1 MAVLNSSDQLT
12 ALELIKRNGYSA
24 DQRRIIEA
32 MSVTNQILMD
42 MPVFEANDGAVHTHL
57 VRKALPAGQR
67 RALNQGVAA
76 IATQTDT
83 KKDIIT
89 EIAGESI
96 VDAVLVE
103 RALDKNAFLM
113 DEASG
118 IIEGMGQTQAEDII
132 YGDNGTD
139 PASINGFATRR
150 AKLDDKLC
158 VSMGGSGN
166 ALTSLFLVKMGRRGT
181 SLIYPRGAE
190 GVGVK
195 RENNGVGMVTKA
207 DGTRMR
213 AYSNYFDAQ
222 YGVSVG
228 DERSLIRL
236 ANIAIN
242 VDAAVLVNSILKAY
256 RNLMPGDGSVV
267 LYGNAEMLHII
278 DMYITD
284 KGNVNYTAQDPLGR
298 ATQFLRDIR
307 LRQVDSIKSDES
319 AITK

>member
-1 MAVLNSSDQLT
+1 MAILNSTDQLT

-24 DQRRIIEA
+24 DQRRIIES

-57 VRKALPAGQR
+57 VRKSIPKGQR
-67 RALNQGVAA
+67 RALNQGVKPVS
-76 IATQTDT
+76 TQTDT

-89 EIAGESI
+89 EVADESI

-103 RALDKNAFLM
+103 RALDKNAFMM

-118 IIEGMGQTQAEDII
+118 IIEGMGLTQVEDII
-132 YGDNGTD
+132 YGDNGKE
-139 PASINGFATRR
+139 AESINGFATRR
-150 AKLDDKLC
+150 KKIDNKTTVGL
-158 VSMGGSGN
+158 GGSGN
-166 ALTSLFLVKMGRRGT
+166 ALTSLYLVKMGRRGT

-207 DGTRMR
+207 DGSRIR
-213 AYSNYFDAQ
+213 AYSNYFSAQ

-236 ANIAIN
+236 ANIAAN
-242 VDAAVLVNSILKAY
+242 MDAETLVHEILHCY
-256 RNLMPGDGSVV
+256 RNLMPGDGTVV
-267 LYGNAEMLHII
+267 LYGNADMLHKI

-284 KGNVNYTAQDPLGR
+284 KGNVNYSATDPLGR
-298 ATQFLRDIR
+298 VTQFLRDIR
-307 LRQVDSIKSDES
+307 LRQVDAIRNDES
-319 AITK
+319 AIQ